1 MHGAAP
7 CLSPPCIKP
16 HAFNDDHFRQTLSH
30 VPCISTPLYATLPWP
45 LMEGSGSRRVYE
57 ASKRKPLSRTRFVL
71 SVRACASIDEKTE
84 QDAIRELDLEA

>member
-1 MHGAAP
+1 
-7 CLSPPCIKP
+7 
-16 HAFNDDHFRQTLSH
+16 
-30 VPCISTPLYATLPWP
+30 
-45 LMEGSGSRRVYE
+45 MEGSGSRRVYE